1 MALRVL
7 AMFRYATKLIA
18 LKVKRCQ
25 VFPLIASGTG
35 EGGTRGEAC
44 LIYKHAMGVV
54 DFPRC
59 AAAFN
64 AHTNQSHCRL
74 PFHYYVWCALICCV
88 SKLSGWLFF
97 SLSPSKNSQSQS
109 TSLSFI
115 YVCVCVCAYPSSLA
129 QLLFNC
135 SRLTGNSSARQTDSQ

>member
-1 MALRVL
+1 
-7 AMFRYATKLIA
+7 MFRYATKLIA

-25 VFPLIASGTG
+25 VFPLIASGSG
-35 EGGTRGEAC
+35 EGGTQGKAC

-74 PFHYYVWCALICCV
+74 PFYYYVWCALICCV

-97 SLSPSKNSQSQS
+97 SLSRLLSENSQSQS
-109 TSLSFI
+109 TSLSLFMC
-115 YVCVCVCAYPSSLA
+115 VCVCVCAYPSSLA

>member
-64 AHTNQSHCRL
+64 GHTNQSHCRL
-74 PFHYYVWCALICCV
+74 PFYYYVWCALICCV

-97 SLSPSKNSQSQS
+97 PACYRKIRNHNQHHCRL
-109 TSLSFI
+109 FM
-115 YVCVCVCAYPSSLA
+115 CVCAYPSSLA